1 MILWFFLKSEF
12 KQERPLR
19 SYQQSSTNYVKNLI
33 YLFLAH
39 KRIMRLFLNKLA
51 RKRGS
56 DFDGTVKNS
65 KQFWNVEFGDAEQK

>member
-1 MILWFFLKSEF
+1 
-12 KQERPLR
+12 
-19 SYQQSSTNYVKNLI
+19 
-33 YLFLAH
+33 
-39 KRIMRLFLNKLA
+39 MRLFLNKLA